1 VTPLPQRARTEAEC
15 GGRFAWEPAAR
26 LRGTGNDE
34 VDGFCALQSPEPI
47 AEEFAVVNEAA
58 GSESAGRVGGRWPTS
73 LAWVAAAAVAAGAVG
88 VVVLSANDSDEE
100 RAPRPAA
107 SEVGSAAREYAAA
120 VASRR
125 MQRICELLA
134 GDARRTFSCD
144 DGSADV
150 PPVLNI
156 AGRSFTVAV
165 TSATPTEAVAR
176 IDGDATRGFPKQ
188 CRDSVPHLLT
198 LARPADRWQIVAVQP
213 EQPEG
218 PVRPGACP

>member
-1 VTPLPQRARTEAEC
+1 MRRRARA
-15 GGRFAWEPAAR
+15 FA
-26 LRGTGNDE
+26 GVT
-34 VDGFCALQSPEPI
+34 
-47 AEEFAVVNEAA
+47 
-58 GSESAGRVGGRWPTS
+58 
-73 LAWVAAAAVAAGAVG
+73 AAAALAAAAAAFI
-88 VVVLSANDSDEE
+88 VLPADDSHNE
-100 RAPRPAA
+100 RAPRSAA
-107 SEVGSAAREYAAA
+107 SEVGSAAREYAEA

-134 GDARRTFSCD
+134 DDARRTFSCD

-150 PPVLNI
+150 PPQLNI

-165 TSATPTEAVAR
+165 TSATSTDALAR
-176 IDGDATRGFPKQ
+176 IHGAATRGFSEQ

-198 LARPADRWQIVAVQP
+198 LARPDDRWQIVAVRP